1 MNSTPTPALFIAVL
15 GLPLLFSVISFLLLL
30 YWVKL
35 RKEPSFLITVATALG
50 TGATLA
56 WRIHQ
61 YHRLNFGPHGG
72 EVSLILS
79 LVSTALLII
88 LAVPLGIKLYRAWT
102 GIRISPEEQAPGKT
116 GVRAWLTPG
125 NLIVSALVAACAAGA
140 YGYQFLGVFALL
152 VGCLLVQPLV
162 NTAGVPA
169 EALPAA
175 PEPALT
181 AEREKVLSLLENGK
195 ITAEE
200 SADLLNALG
209 STSQAGK
216 PAAPVSTRQ
225 RMILIGAGLVLLGF
239 FLPWFSVN
247 PGRELGR
254 MTGQMQQMVEGM
266 PMMELGSGMA
276 SVLGNQ
282 MKTPTLNISGGD
294 IQRGLGWLVLLLGL
308 GVAALPHVAT
318 TMDAASRR
326 MISFIA
332 LGIGGIVLLWLVTQ
346 NLRLINIGVVLV
358 IAGYA
363 VEFLGLLNPR
373 PRTAFEPGASLTGDS

>member
-1 MNSTPTPALFIAVL
+1 MNSTPTPVYYLFLIGYPVL
-15 GLPLLFSVISFLLLL
+15 SSAISFFLLI
-30 YWVKL
+30 YWVKM
-35 RKEPSFLITVATALG
+35 RRESAFLITVATALG
-50 TGATLA
+50 AGATIGLKVYKFNYQ
-56 WRIHQ
+56 H
-61 YHRLNFGPHGG
+61 LGPHG
-72 EVSLILS
+72 EIALLT
-79 LVSTALLII
+79 LVSSALLII

-169 EALPAA
+169 EAPPAA

-181 AEREKVLSLLENGK
+181 AEREKVLSLLENGR

-209 STSQAGK
+209 STSRADK
-216 PAAPVSTRQ
+216 PAAPVSRQQ
-225 RMILIGAGLVLLGF
+225 RMVLIGAGLVLLGF

-247 PGRELGR
+247 PRVEFGR
-254 MTGQMQQMVEGM
+254 MVEGVQDGFPGFPQLGEM
-266 PMMELGSGMA
+266 PA
-276 SVLGNQ
+276 FANQ
-282 MKTPTLNISGGD
+282 TLNISGGD
-294 IQRGLGWLVLLLGL
+294 IQRGLGWLALLLGL
-308 GVAALPHVAT
+308 GVASLPHVAT
-318 TMDAASRR
+318 TMDAATRR

-373 PRTAFEPGASLTGDS
+373 PRTAIEPGAPLTGNS

>member
-1 MNSTPTPALFIAVL
+1 MNSTPTPVYYLFLIGYPVL
-15 GLPLLFSVISFLLLL
+15 SSAISFFLLI
-30 YWVKL
+30 YWVKM
-35 RKEPSFLITVATALG
+35 RRESAFLITVATALG
-50 TGATLA
+50 AGATIGLKVYKFNYQ
-56 WRIHQ
+56 H
-61 YHRLNFGPHGG
+61 LGPHG
-72 EVSLILS
+72 EIALLT
-79 LVSTALLII
+79 LVSSALLII

-102 GIRISPEEQAPGKT
+102 GIQISPEEQAPGKT

-140 YGYQFLGVFALL
+140 YGYQFFGVFALL

-162 NTAGVPA
+162 NTAGVTA
-169 EALPAA
+169 EAPPSA
-175 PEPALT
+175 PEPALS
-181 AEREKVLSLLENGK
+181 AEREKVLSMLENGK

-209 STSQAGK
+209 STSQADK
-216 PAAPVSTRQ
+216 PAAPVSRQQ
-225 RMILIGAGLVLLGF
+225 RMVLIGAGLVLLGF

-247 PGRELGR
+247 PRVEFGR
-254 MTGQMQQMVEGM
+254 MVEGVQGGFPGFPQLGEM
-266 PMMELGSGMA
+266 PA
-276 SVLGNQ
+276 FANQ
-282 MKTPTLNISGGD
+282 TLNISGGD

-318 TMDAASRR
+318 AMDAATRR

-332 LGIGGIVLLWLVTQ
+332 LGIGGIVLLWMVTQ